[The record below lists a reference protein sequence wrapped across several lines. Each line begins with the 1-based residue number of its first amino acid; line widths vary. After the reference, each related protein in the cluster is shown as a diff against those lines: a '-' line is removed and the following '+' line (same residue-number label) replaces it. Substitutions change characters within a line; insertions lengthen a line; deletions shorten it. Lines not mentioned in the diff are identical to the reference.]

1 MKEIRD
7 FIRGGEKVQRVIR
20 EQRANRSPGRSLG
33 APGMHC
39 LVLGAGGREYAI
51 AWRLARCNSVSTID
65 VLPGNA
71 GMTLFARSI
80 DFPATDVARL
90 QQHLAAS
97 LIDLAIV
104 GPDELIAE
112 GVGDHLR
119 RSSVAVVAPSREA
132 AKIEW
137 SKTFAKELMHEAG
150 VPGPRWE
157 TFSTAE
163 AARNALERN
172 LWTAPLVVKADG
184 LAAGKGVT
192 VCRTQEEARMALGT
206 PPTSGGRV
214 VFEELL
220 AGEEASLQA
229 LVDGETVVA
238 LPPARDHKRLG
249 DGDTGP
255 NTGGMGAASP
265 TTVLPDDEAQAVA
278 EALITPIARAL
289 AARGTPYRGVIF
301 AGLMRTADGFKV
313 LEYNARFGDPEA
325 EVTLPRIGG
334 DFAKLMLALGEGKLA
349 AYVAEHPVRF
359 SQRAYVDV
367 VLCSEGYPAP
377 PRLGVPI
384 EGLDQLPEGV
394 YAFHGATRFA
404 PGGGFVTAGG
414 RAVHI
419 VASGADVAEAR
430 ERAYQGAERVSFE
443 GKFYRSDIARGE
455 VATVLTR
462 MDQ

>member
-1 MKEIRD
+1 MKEVKD
-7 FIRGGEKVQRVIR
+7 FIQGGEKIQRLIR
-20 EQRANRSPGRSLG
+20 EYRANRSPGRSFG

-39 LVLGAGGREYAI
+39 LVLGGGGREYAI

-71 GMTLFARSI
+71 GMQLFSRAL
-80 DFPATDVARL
+80 DFPPTDVARL
-90 QQHLAAS
+90 QQHIAAS

-104 GPDELIAE
+104 GPDELVAE

-119 RSSVAVVAPSREA
+119 RSSVSVVAPSREA

-137 SKTFAKELMHEAG
+137 SKTFAKELMTEAG

-157 TFSTAE
+157 TFSTAD
-163 AARNALERN
+163 AAQNALDRN
-172 LWTAPLVVKADG
+172 LWNAPLVVKADG

-192 VCRTQEEARMALGT
+192 VCATLDEARMALGT

-220 AGEEASLQA
+220 AGDEVSLQA

-238 LPPARDHKRLG
+238 LPPARDHKRLR
-249 DGDTGP
+249 DGDAGP

-265 TTVLPDDEAQAVA
+265 TTVLPDEDAQSVA
-278 EALITPIARAL
+278 DLVIAPIARTL

-301 AGLMRTADGFKV
+301 AGLMRTASGWRV

-334 DFAKLMLALGEGKLA
+334 DFAKLMFALGDGQLA
-349 AYVAEHPVRF
+349 SYVAEHPLRV

-367 VLCSEGYPAP
+367 VLCSEGYPASP
-377 PRLGVPI
+377 KLGVPI
-384 EGLDQLPEGV
+384 SGLDQLPEGV
-394 YAFHGATRFA
+394 YAFHGATRLA
-404 PGGGFVTAGG
+404 PSGFVTAGG
-414 RAVHI
+414 RVIHI

-430 ERAYQGAERVSFE
+430 ERAYMGAERVSFE

-455 VATVLTR
+455 VAVA
-462 MDQ
+462 